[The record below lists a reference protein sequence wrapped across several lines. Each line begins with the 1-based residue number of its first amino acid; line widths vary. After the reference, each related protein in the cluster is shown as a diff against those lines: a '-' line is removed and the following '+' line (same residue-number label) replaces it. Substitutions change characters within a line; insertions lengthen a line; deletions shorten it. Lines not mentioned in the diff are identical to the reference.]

1 MATGAFN
8 TIKAGFAAGREIESM
23 AGDLG
28 RWMGAVSDIKKAEE
42 YNKKPPL
49 FKKLFQAGSVE
60 EEAMQIFMAKKKAE
74 DMRAELKQII
84 SFTRGPSAWEELLK
98 TEGDIRKKRQKAIYD
113 QEERRRKLLEGIAI
127 ALGIV
132 VVGGLAI
139 FIVVLAAKARGVM
152 QLKYVYKDYVFVND
166 NNKGVLYK
174 AGKLLFMGNSWSAI
188 QLFLSSTESAPEVV
202 NMFRA
207 QLEQREVIKLRTE
220 AKKPKEPPTPIQE
233 EKKPAIRRP
242 GRNDRRLVR

>member
-113 QEERRRKLLEGIAI
+113 QEERRRKVLEAVAI
-127 ALGIV
+127 VLGVV
-132 VVGGLAI
+132 VVGGFAI
-139 FIVVLAAKARGVM
+139 FIVILAAKARGV
-152 QLKYVYKDYVFVND
+152 L
-166 NNKGVLYK
+166 
-174 AGKLLFMGNSWSAI
+174 
-188 QLFLSSTESAPEVV
+188 
-202 NMFRA
+202 
-207 QLEQREVIKLRTE
+207 
-220 AKKPKEPPTPIQE
+220 
-233 EKKPAIRRP
+233 
-242 GRNDRRLVR
+242 